1 METHYQP
8 RSKGTW
14 GREEAKSSE
23 ELNRLC
29 NEFFN
34 ALVVPAGWKFMGWSN
49 AVDEQHGILSVGK
62 AYRDMRTRGM
72 DLKDYRVFFHT
83 FSTKGGLVSK
93 SIVDFG
99 KYKRLCEVSNK
110 TVEQLNEY
118 IHTKYANLEHGRWWK
133 MKRVKRKRNSGR
145 SNIN

>member
-1 METHYQP
+1 MEHYQA

-14 GREEAKSSE
+14 GREAAKSPE

-29 NEFFN
+29 NEFFEK
-34 ALVVPAGWKFMGWSN
+34 LMIPKDWKFMGWSN
-49 AVDEQHGILSVGK
+49 VVDEQHGILSVGK
-62 AYRDMRTRGM
+62 AYRDMRTRGT

-83 FSTKGGLVSK
+83 FSTKGGLVST
-93 SIVDFG
+93 SLVDFG

-118 IHTKYANLEHGRWWK
+118 IHSKYSNLEHGRWWK

-145 SNIN
+145 STNY

>member
-1 METHYQP
+1 MEHYQA

-14 GREEAKSSE
+14 GREAAKSPE

-29 NEFFN
+29 NEFFEK
-34 ALVVPAGWKFMGWSN
+34 LMIPKDWKFMGWSN
-49 AVDEQHGILSVGK
+49 VVDEQHGILSVGK
-62 AYRDMRTRGM
+62 AYRDMRTRGT

-93 SIVDFG
+93 SLVDFG

-118 IHTKYANLEHGRWWK
+118 IHSKYSNLEHGRWWK
-133 MKRVKRKRNSGR
+133 MKRVKRKRISGR
-145 SNIN
+145 STNY